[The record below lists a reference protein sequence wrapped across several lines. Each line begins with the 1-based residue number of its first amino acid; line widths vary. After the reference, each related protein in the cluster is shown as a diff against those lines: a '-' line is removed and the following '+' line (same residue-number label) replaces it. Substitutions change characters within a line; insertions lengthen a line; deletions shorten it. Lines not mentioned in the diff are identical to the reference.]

1 MIRIILVC
9 AVLLVSACPGVAG
22 EKAKATETIIRLKVQ
37 PARAPRP
44 VLKYQLLPELHEMNP
59 GNAIQGYHKCFSE
72 QQFFFFNKAANEKR
86 DKWATMP
93 LKDLPVKELRGYG
106 GLALRQADYAARL
119 DSADWQI
126 LLKLKTEGIELLVPD
141 LQQMRMIAY
150 ALQVRLR
157 GEVADRRFDDAIV
170 TTKTLFAMS
179 RHMGE
184 HPSAVGFLVANA
196 VASLVIEPFEELVQ
210 QPGCPNLFWALT
222 DLPSPLVS
230 LRLAL
235 QGDRTALINAIG
247 TVDDKEPMTKA
258 QVEKAIQSFQ
268 SLLNGFRVEPKQ
280 DVRKWLAIRTSD
292 KAKVTAIRRRLVER
306 GLADDVVKSFPATQV
321 LLLDDK
327 MAYEERRDNALKGLL
342 LPYWQVQALGDAN
355 PAKDDS
361 LLLSR
366 IVPFFGKVRQS
377 QARTEQS
384 FALLR
389 CVEALRLHAA
399 EHNGKFPAKLA
410 EVKLPLPV
418 DPISG
423 QPFGYRLEA
432 RTAILRGAA
441 PRGLEKVAFY
451 NIRYDVTLA
460 K

>member
-1 MIRIILVC
+1 M
-9 AVLLVSACPGVAG
+9 
-22 EKAKATETIIRLKVQ
+22 
-37 PARAPRP
+37 
-44 VLKYQLLPELHEMNP
+44 
-59 GNAIQGYHKCFSE
+59 
-72 QQFFFFNKAANEKR
+72 
-86 DKWATMP
+86 
-93 LKDLPVKELRGYG
+93 
-106 GLALRQADYAARL
+106 
-119 DSADWQI
+119 
-126 LLKLKTEGIELLVPD
+126 LKLKTEGIELLVPD